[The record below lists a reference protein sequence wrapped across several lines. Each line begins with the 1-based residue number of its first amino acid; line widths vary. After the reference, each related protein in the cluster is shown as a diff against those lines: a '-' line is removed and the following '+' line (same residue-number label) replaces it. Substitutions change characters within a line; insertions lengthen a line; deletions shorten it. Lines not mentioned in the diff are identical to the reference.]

1 MSGKSSPILWHGLLS
16 GEARKPTVILLL
28 APLLLTT
35 FKYYGSKSFYLAE
48 LADKFVLFND
58 AARTA
63 ELWHFSV
70 AFLLMGV
77 LPALVVRLV
86 FKESLAD
93 YGVQCG
99 DVGFS
104 LKTLLVLLP
113 VAVALTY
120 PNARVPGFAAEY
132 PFDRGAGNSAAAFI
146 SHAGTYLFYY
156 MGWEFFFRG
165 FMQFGLRGALGD
177 WNAILVQTLASCLI
191 HIGKPAG
198 EIYGAIVAGL
208 LWGFIVFRARSL
220 WAVLVMHW
228 ALGVSLD
235 FFICFIGKG
244 G

>member
-1 MSGKSSPILWHGLLS
+1 VR
-16 GEARKPTVILLL
+16 RKPTVILLL
-28 APLLLTT
+28 APLLLTA
-35 FKYYGSKSFYLAE
+35 FKYYGSRSFYLSE
-48 LADKFVLFND
+48 LADKVALFND

-63 ELWHFSV
+63 ELWHFGS

-77 LPALVVRLV
+77 VPALVVKLV
-86 FKESLAD
+86 FKEALAD
-93 YGVQCG
+93 YGVQRG
-99 DVGFS
+99 DTGFS
-104 LKTLLVLLP
+104 LKALLVLLP
-113 VAVALTY
+113 VMVALTY
-120 PNARVPGFAAEY
+120 PSARVPAFRAEY
-132 PFDRGAGNSAAAFI
+132 PFDHGVASSSAAFV
-146 SHAGTYLFYY
+146 SHAGTYLLYY

-177 WNAILVQTLASCLI
+177 GNAILVQTLASCLI

-220 WAVLVMHW
+220 WAVLLMHW

-235 FFICFIGKG
+235 FFICFAGKG

>member
-1 MSGKSSPILWHGLLS
+1 MSGKSSPVSGRGLLS

-35 FKYYGSKSFYLAE
+35 FKYYGSRSFYLSE
-48 LADKFVLFND
+48 LADKCVLFND

-63 ELWHFSV
+63 ELWHFSS

-77 LPALVVRLV
+77 LPALVVKWV

-93 YGVQCG
+93 YGVQRG
-99 DVGFS
+99 DTGFS
-104 LKTLLVLLP
+104 LKALLLLLP
-113 VAVALTY
+113 VMVALTY
-120 PNARVPGFAAEY
+120 PNARVPGFMAEY
-132 PFDRGAGNSAAAFI
+132 PFDRGAGSSSAAFI
-146 SHAGTYLFYY
+146 SHAGTYLLYY

-165 FMQFGLRGALGD
+165 FMLFGLRGALGD
-177 WNAILVQTLASCLI
+177 WNAIQVQTLASCLI

-208 LWGFIVFRARSL
+208 LWGFIVFRTRSL

-235 FFICFIGKG
+235 FFICFAGRG

>member
-1 MSGKSSPILWHGLLS
+1 MVK
-16 GEARKPTVILLL
+16 
-28 APLLLTT
+28 
-35 FKYYGSKSFYLAE
+35 
-48 LADKFVLFND
+48 
-58 AARTA
+58 
-63 ELWHFSV
+63 
-70 AFLLMGV
+70 
-77 LPALVVRLV
+77 LV

-93 YGVQCG
+93 YGVQRG
-99 DVGFS
+99 DTGFS
-104 LKTLLVLLP
+104 LKALLVLLP
-113 VAVALTY
+113 VMVALTY
-120 PNARVPGFAAEY
+120 PNARVPEFMAEY
-132 PFDRGAGNSAAAFI
+132 PFDRGAGSSSAAFI
-146 SHAGTYLFYY
+146 SHAGTYLLYY

-235 FFICFIGKG
+235 FFICFAGKG